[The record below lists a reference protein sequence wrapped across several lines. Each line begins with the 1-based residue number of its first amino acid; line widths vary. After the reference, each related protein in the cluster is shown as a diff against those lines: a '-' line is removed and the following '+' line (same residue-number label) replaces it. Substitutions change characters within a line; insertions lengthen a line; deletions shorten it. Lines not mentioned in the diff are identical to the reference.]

1 MDKYQRAMLAI
12 VIIIVVSSIAYSGY
26 VIFGDVDTYFP
37 FFIFFPSSLVIWIP
51 IIARKREEE
60 LMKQEKLTK
69 KIKEWNNI
77 MLFKKDKEF
86 MLAIG
91 MVALIIAISLDI
103 FAGQEPIVDF
113 FRGLFTG
120 LSITMNLSFLIRYRY
135 KIKNEI

>member
-69 KIKEWNNI
+69 KIKE
-77 MLFKKDKEF
+77 
-86 MLAIG
+86 
-91 MVALIIAISLDI
+91 
-103 FAGQEPIVDF
+103 
-113 FRGLFTG
+113 
-120 LSITMNLSFLIRYRY
+120 
-135 KIKNEI
+135 

>member
-1 MDKYQRAMLAI
+1 
-12 VIIIVVSSIAYSGY
+12 
-26 VIFGDVDTYFP
+26 
-37 FFIFFPSSLVIWIP
+37 
-51 IIARKREEE
+51 
-60 LMKQEKLTK
+60 
-69 KIKEWNNI
+69 